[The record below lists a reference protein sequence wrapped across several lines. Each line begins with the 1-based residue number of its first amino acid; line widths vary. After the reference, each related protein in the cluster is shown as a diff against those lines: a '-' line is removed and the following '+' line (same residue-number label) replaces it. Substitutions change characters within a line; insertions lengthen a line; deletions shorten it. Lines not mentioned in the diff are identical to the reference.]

1 MPPNYQLHSGD
12 PQGIDLSKVRPL
24 STIERSYI
32 QTFPDSFKFSGTKT
46 NLEQV
51 IGNAVPINLAFFVA
65 SAIVNYIKNKNLDQN
80 KLETFQINQQLC
92 LHF

>member
-1 MPPNYQLHSGD
+1 MRETRLS